1 MPHAKRPITA
11 TLLYGAASLLLY
23 ALLFAYADQFVAW
36 AEQTKEHKSLFLIPV
51 AVAFVFSYF
60 HGAFTGH
67 FWESLGLR
75 AAKTSTQAGGKAGAK
90 TSTQAGGKAGAKT
103 STQAGGKAGAK
114 TRAQTGA
121 KPGGT
126 AATPKTVNPKG
137 GQPSKASSNRPI
149 AQS

>member
-1 MPHAKRPITA
+1 MPHAKRPVTA

-23 ALLFAYADQFVAW
+23 ALLFVYADQFVAW
-36 AEQTKEHKSLFLIPV
+36 AEQTKEHKALFLIPV

-75 AAKTSTQAGGKAGAK
+75 AAKTSTQTGAKPSAHQPGGKASSKAGGKA
-90 TSTQAGGKAGAKT
+90 
-103 STQAGGKAGAK
+103 
-114 TRAQTGA
+114 
-121 KPGGT
+121 
-126 AATPKTVNPKG
+126 ATPKAVNPQRNQQG
-137 GQPSKASSNRPI
+137 KASRNRPL

>member
-11 TLLYGAASLLLY
+11 TLLYGVASLMLY
-23 ALLFAYADQFVAW
+23 ALLYVYADQFVAW

-51 AVAFVFSYF
+51 VVAFVFSYF

-75 AAKTSTQAGGKAGAK
+75 AAKS
-90 TSTQAGGKAGAKT
+90 
-103 STQAGGKAGAK
+103 
-114 TRAQTGA
+114 GA
-121 KPGGT
+121 KP
-126 AATPKTVNPKG
+126 V
-137 GQPSKASSNRPI
+137 SKAGSQGGSKTASATSPQRGQQGNPSGNRPI

>member
-1 MPHAKRPITA
+1 MPHTKRPITA

-23 ALLFAYADQFVAW
+23 ALLFVYADQFVAW

-75 AAKTSTQAGGKAGAK
+75 AAKTST
-90 TSTQAGGKAGAKT
+90 
-103 STQAGGKAGAK
+103 
-114 TRAQTGA
+114 

-126 AATPKTVNPKG
+126 AATPKTVNPQG
-137 GQPSKASSNRPI
+137 GQQTKASSHRPI